1 MTDEIWAEIFQE
13 LLDQELLDL
22 NNLTEQ
28 EIEFI
33 NSILEEG
40 EEYRQLS

>member
-40 EEYRQLS
+40 EE